1 MMTHVYFKKVKEIL
15 NLIEEKEI
23 NNIQQGAKK
32 IADSIQRGGV
42 VHVFGCGHSHM
53 LSEEVYYR
61 AGGLVPIHP
70 IFQEPLMLHE
80 GAMHSSELEKKT
92 DYAKSFM
99 EEQDIRENDVMM
111 VISTSGRNPVPI
123 DTVILAKEKGAY
135 VIGISSHSYKEN
147 YTSRHESGKFL
158 YEVVDVAIDNHIP
171 VGDALLTDEHVKVN
185 FASGSTVA
193 GATIMNVIMAEAIAI
208 MVKNGFEPP
217 VLLSGNVDGS
227 DQHNKALIEK
237 YRNRV
242 SF

>member
-1 MMTHVYFKKVKEIL
+1 MTHVYFKKVKEIL

-23 NNIQQGAKK
+23 NYIQQGAKK

-70 IFQEPLMLHE
+70 IFQEPLMLHK

-123 DTVILAKEKGAY
+123 DTAILAKEKGAY

-237 YRNRV
+237 YCNRV